1 MDDKRTGGRT
11 KSFLRGQIVFNNR
24 MSTMDCLVRDIS
36 ANGAKLML
44 AQGLALPDVFEL
56 VIPQKGETLRARLSW
71 RRGEEIGVAFSR
83 KPHDLAVRVRE
94 LEAEN
99 ARLRALLGSAQA
111 GAPAAPVG

>member
-1 MDDKRTGGRT
+1 MDDKRSGSRT
-11 KSFLRGQIVFNNR
+11 RSFLKGQIVFNNR

-36 ANGAKLML
+36 PTGAKLML
-44 AQGLALPDVFEL
+44 AEGLAIPDMFEL
-56 VIPQKGETLRARLSW
+56 VIPQKGKTFRARLSW
-71 RRGEEIGVAFSR
+71 RRGDEIGVAFSR

-111 GAPAAPVG
+111 GAAG

>member
-1 MDDKRTGGRT
+1 MNDKRSGSRT
-11 KSFLRGQIVFNNR
+11 RSFLKGQIVFNNR

-44 AQGLALPDVFEL
+44 AQALALPDVFEL
-56 VIPQKGETLRARLSW
+56 AIPQKGETFRARLSW
-71 RRGEEIGVAFSR
+71 RRGDEIGVAFSR

-99 ARLRALLGSAQA
+99 ARLRALLGSQQA
-111 GAPAAPVG
+111 GAAAAAAG